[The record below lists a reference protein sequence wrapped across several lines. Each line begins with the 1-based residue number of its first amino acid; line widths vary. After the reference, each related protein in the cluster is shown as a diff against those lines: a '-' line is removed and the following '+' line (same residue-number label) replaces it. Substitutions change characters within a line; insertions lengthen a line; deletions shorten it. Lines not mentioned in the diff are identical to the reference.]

1 MVWPQGNKQSQ
12 IAVLEKWPFSLFPG
26 NDTYLDRGD
35 TPMIHTELF
44 TPEIYAILLTAV
56 QMVLNS
62 RRMNLLVAN
71 RQVRLKSIIFLN
83 TLLWVPSNQ
92 WKHGDFGKPGSK
104 KGLPV

>member
-1 MVWPQGNKQSQ
+1 
-12 IAVLEKWPFSLFPG
+12 
-26 NDTYLDRGD
+26 
-35 TPMIHTELF
+35 MIHTELF

-71 RQVRLKSIIFLN
+71 RQVRPKSIVFLN
-83 TLLWVPSNQ
+83 TLLWVPSNW

-104 KGLPV
+104 KQERSSCLKGLLLKRV